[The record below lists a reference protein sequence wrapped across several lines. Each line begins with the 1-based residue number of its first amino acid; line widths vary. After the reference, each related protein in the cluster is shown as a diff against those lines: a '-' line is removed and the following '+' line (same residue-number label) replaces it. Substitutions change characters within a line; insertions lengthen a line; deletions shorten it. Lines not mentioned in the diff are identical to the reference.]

1 MWPVTCSAFSVF
13 IVSSQESILIQE
25 METNIIQICHGFSIR
40 KQHTDRDIKLQRKP
54 AKDGLVLMWQVP
66 MMINSHAPTISPP
79 PQTWSFLACKQ
90 DQDASWTS
98 AKGIWPWVRRT
109 SRNTYIVP
117 GKGTT
122 REGKGEKEGS
132 MGHWHPF
139 AYDKLHQMQLC
150 TCNSEGKG
158 RNRPMEQIRLLHDQ
172 PLQESNTAK
181 CQVRER
187 KKHVK
192 WMKCWLQWKT
202 F

>member
-1 MWPVTCSAFSVF
+1 MASASGNN
-13 IVSSQESILIQE
+13 ILIVTSNSRGSRLR
-25 METNIIQICHGFSIR
+25 M
-40 KQHTDRDIKLQRKP
+40 
-54 AKDGLVLMWQVP
+54 GLFWCDKCLWWLTLM
-66 MMINSHAPTISPP
+66 PP
-79 PQTWSFLACKQ
+79 QSLHRPQTWSFLACKQ

-158 RNRPMEQIRLLHDQ
+158 RNRPMKQIRLLHDQ